1 MVVLYAQAAQE
12 KDIAIAKLQ
21 TSLDAAHASAAAESA
36 SSSTTAVEE
45 ATAALN
51 DKMAALTAATGEQK
65 ETIARQDARI
75 KKLEQVRLTNGQV
88 EKLQAMKAS
97 ARRTAAENTE
107 LKQRLMVLKERLEAA
122 AAEGG
127 GGGDASSSGGGEA
140 ATVADA
146 LAAATDRNAE
156 LQVAKDTLLEKL
168 KGYGK
173 RVYELEKQDTR
184 VRAAVAELGGSVPDG
199 GDLGDAVLECAGRF
213 AGRGGDMSVMSTGSH
228 DDAAAAA
235 AAMEELQRELR
246 EAREALRV
254 EEAGRARLK
263 EQMLAGVAK
272 FRALEAQE
280 KSTRERLEE
289 AEAGQRG
296 AVSAALKMKEKDHE
310 RELKFLK
317 VGWCFFCFFCV
328 VRGTVSLLLSVVSC
342 KLLKVGVCFC
352 LCVVLRRV
360 WG

>member
-1 MVVLYAQAAQE
+1 MMSFSLVVLYPQAAQE

-21 TSLDAAHASAAAESA
+21 ASLDAAHASAAAESA
-36 SSSTTAVEE
+36 SSSAADVEE

-51 DKMAALTAATGEQK
+51 DKVAALTAATGEQK
-65 ETIARQDARI
+65 ETIVRQDARI

-107 LKQRLMVLKERLEAA
+107 LKQRLSVLKERLEAA
-122 AAEGG
+122 EGG
-127 GGGDASSSGGGEA
+127 GAGGPGDASSGDGEA
-140 ATVADA
+140 ATVTAA
-146 LAAATDRNAE
+146 LAAAADRNAE
-156 LQVAKDTLLEKL
+156 LQVAKDTLVEKL

-173 RVYELEKQDTR
+173 RVYELEKQHTR
-184 VRAAVAELGGSVPDG
+184 VRAAVAELGGSVPEG

-228 DDAAAAA
+228 DEAAAAV
-235 AAMEELQRELR
+235 EELQRELR
-246 EAREALRV
+246 EVREALRV

-289 AEAGQRG
+289 AAAGQRG

-317 VGWCFFCFFCV
+317 VG
-328 VRGTVSLLLSVVSC
+328 
-342 KLLKVGVCFC
+342 
-352 LCVVLRRV
+352 
-360 WG
+360 